1 MSLWFNSQCLDS
13 YWSKILNTKISEI
26 FIFVN
31 FQFQVIFGKKSRGVF
46 VWKVGL
52 NKSKKGPITWIYD
65 FAPSESDSWP
75 LWFVWTCKSR
85 QISSPCATPT
95 HSTTTTKFIFLLKT
109 ERKRRNIG
117 RFWMKMG
124 HFGPKTEFC
133 WHVLVVINY
142 YGSIIL
148 RRPRVGDPIFIIPSN
163 NISRLLLLREIRITR
178 KVRNKEKSTRKIRFD
193 AFSWLIF
200 W

>member
-1 MSLWFNSQCLDS
+1 MVKNHAGYSCEKLVWINLKRALLRGFTILLPLSQTLDPFDS
-13 YWSKILNTKISEI
+13 CELVNLAKFHPPVLPLLIVLPPRNLFFSE
-26 FIFVN
+26 N
-31 FQFQVIFGKKSRGVF
+31 
-46 VWKVGL
+46 WE
-52 NKSKKGPITWIYD
+52 NY
-65 FAPSESDSWP
+65 
-75 LWFVWTCKSR
+75 
-85 QISSPCATPT
+85 
-95 HSTTTTKFIFLLKT
+95 H
-109 ERKRRNIG
+109 RRNIG
-117 RFWMKMG
+117 GFWIKMG

-193 AFSWLIF
+193 AFLAKNDEFRTENLGKPPENLENLNLDTEF
-200 W
+200 WH